1 MKGVQYH
8 RDFIQAQA
16 SNGKRTGLGT
26 GLRCLQFQAFSQTA
40 AHVRCVQ
47 VEIEL
52 PWSFSTIP
60 VEECGG
66 VVDLRVWGSVLIL
79 SLSYRSDLTKK
90 TQQPT
95 NIGR

>member
-1 MKGVQYH
+1 MSV
-8 RDFIQAQA
+8 
-16 SNGKRTGLGT
+16 
-26 GLRCLQFQAFSQTA
+26 AFSSAPT
-40 AHVRCVQ
+40 Q

-52 PWSFSTIP
+52 PQSFSATP